1 MITNISCSP
10 GNEGAERF
18 ADEALDFAADRAAI
32 YADATT
38 VAPLLLAQQVDG
50 KRPDVKIVSGTMNSR
65 DAPPLNE
72 QTIEQLLDDGTVYVV
87 SSRPGYCPE
96 FVLKNYDLVHAG
108 VLWRVVK
115 R

>member
-1 MITNISCSP
+1 
-10 GNEGAERF
+10 
-18 ADEALDFAADRAAI
+18 
-32 YADATT
+32 
-38 VAPLLLAQQVDG
+38 
-50 KRPDVKIVSGTMNSR
+50 VKIVSGTMNSR

>member
-1 MITNISCSP
+1 
-10 GNEGAERF
+10 
-18 ADEALDFAADRAAI
+18 LDLATDHAVI

-38 VAPLLLAQQVDG
+38 AAPLLLAQQVNG
-50 KRPDVKIVSGTMNSR
+50 KRPDVKIVSGTVNSK
-65 DAPPLNE
+65 DAPRFDE

-108 VLWRVVK
+108 ILWRVVK